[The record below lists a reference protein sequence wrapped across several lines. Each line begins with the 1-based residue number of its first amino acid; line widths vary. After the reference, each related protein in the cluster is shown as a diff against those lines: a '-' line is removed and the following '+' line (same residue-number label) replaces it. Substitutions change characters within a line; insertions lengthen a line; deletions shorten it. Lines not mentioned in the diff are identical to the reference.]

1 MIIKKQ
7 KTIIELEEDEVV
19 ALRKASSILTDVCDE
34 FDKCDDCPLKDCCP
48 QGQSPSNWIDD
59 WLFAL
64 T

>member
-7 KTIIELEEDEVV
+7 KTIIELEEDEV
-19 ALRKASSILTDVCDE
+19 ATLRKASEILEDICDE
-34 FDKCDDCPLKDCCP
+34 FGYCDECPLENCCTRAP
-48 QGQSPSNWIDD
+48 SPSTHIDN